1 MTISEAMEQTIAEGI
16 ERGVLD
22 VKMHAGPIEC
32 VRALARRADAASD
45 NDPNTF
51 PTLLK
56 YLAGLNLVDAAKP
69 GRPRKLQ
76 DAPVSKLD
84 AARGTRYSRFKA
96 V

>member
-1 MTISEAMEQTIAEGI
+1 MSISEAMEQTIAEGI
-16 ERGVLD
+16 SRGILD

-32 VRALARRADAASD
+32 VRALARRADIASD

-69 GRPRKLQ
+69 GRPAKMPEQ
-76 DAPVSKLD
+76 PAKSKLEQ
-84 AARGTRYSRFKA
+84 ARERRFHA
-96 V
+96 VS